1 MYSAAIAWCMG
12 KPVKV
17 PDPVYKRI
25 EHHAEREDIT
35 RGAVVRE
42 WMDKAE
48 RFEQLEGRR

>member
-1 MYSAAIAWCMG
+1 MG

-48 RFEQLEGRR
+48 RFEQLEGQR